1 MKRYIFSFP
10 PTLTSKI
17 LCWLTITVIIKKLAN
32 SNQHKPVIMLWL
44 TGIILTYF
52 YQMID
57 LCSAVVLSCMNLNVA
72 FPPENPVKCKN
83 STMYCCKT
91 DFCNSDVIIQE
102 KLSKVL
108 HASVMGKLFCAL
120 AGVSCIYFDDAD
132 FEFV

>member
-1 MKRYIFSFP
+1 MN
-10 PTLTSKI
+10 SKQ
-17 LCWLTITVIIKKLAN
+17 LAS
-32 SNQHKPVIMLWL
+32 SNQHKPVVVVL
-44 TGIILTYF
+44 TGIILTNF

-57 LCSAVVLSCMNLNVA
+57 LCSAVLLSCMNLNVA

-91 DFCNSDVIIQE
+91 DFCNSDAIIQE

-120 AGVSCIYFDDAD
+120 AGVSCIYLMMQILSLFDVLLESYNCIAISYK
-132 FEFV
+132 FCVEMPIL

>member
-1 MKRYIFSFP
+1 
-10 PTLTSKI
+10 
-17 LCWLTITVIIKKLAN
+17 
-32 SNQHKPVIMLWL
+32 
-44 TGIILTYF
+44 
-52 YQMID
+52 MID

-72 FPPENPVKCKN
+72 FPPENPVKCKS

-91 DFCNSDVIIQE
+91 DFCNSDVKSGE

-108 HASVMGKLFCAL
+108 HASIMGKLFCAL

>member
-1 MKRYIFSFP
+1 M
-10 PTLTSKI
+10 
-17 LCWLTITVIIKKLAN
+17 AN
-32 SNQHKPVIMLWL
+32 SNQHKPVVVLWL
-44 TGIILTYF
+44 TGIILTYL

-57 LCSAVVLSCMNLNVA
+57 LCSAVVLSCMNSNIA

-91 DFCNSDVIIQE
+91 DFCNSDENVQE

-108 HASVMGKLFCAL
+108 HDSIMGKLFCAL